1 MTGMFFTWLAA
12 EAVTETTAAAGSP
25 TATGTGGPQG
35 GGGGFDMTT
44 LFLMVAVFGVL
55 YFLLIHP
62 QRKKEK
68 ERQRQRADMLKNLTK
83 SDHVVTIGGIHGI
96 VASVTDTEVVLK
108 VDEKSDT
115 KIRVI
120 REAISKV
127 VTEDGKDITGE
138 MIGDKDKK

>member
-1 MTGMFFTWLAA
+1 MTSTFLAFLAA
-12 EAVTETTAAAGSP
+12 EAATETAA
-25 TATGTGGPQG
+25 ATGTGTNPADG
-35 GGGGFDMTT
+35 GGGGLGSAST
-44 LFLMVAVFGVL
+44 LIMMVAVFGVL

-68 ERQRQRADMLKNLTK
+68 DRQRKREEMLKNLTK
-83 SDHVVTIGGIHGI
+83 SDHVLTIGGIHGI

-115 KIRVI
+115 RIRVI

-127 VTEDGKDITGE
+127 VTEDGKEVGE